1 MDVNRVNL
9 ILVLEY
15 IGSTQELDHIC
26 KYYYGQT
33 QKQRPKKP
41 DFRVLYLTKL
51 VELNCPVPCDIY

>member
-9 ILVLEY
+9 ILVLEC

-33 QKQRPKKP
+33 QQRRQKNLILG
-41 DFRVLYLTKL
+41 FY
-51 VELNCPVPCDIY
+51 I